1 MTVAID
7 TSALVAVVFGEPD
20 AQSIA
25 GILTRHA
32 GDLVISAAT
41 VVEASIVVESSQG
54 PEATADLRLLLAILQ
69 VEVVPFDEAQAL
81 AAVAAWQRFGKGR
94 HPASLN
100 LGKRPSR
107 SAAWRAAAPA
117 QVLSRSRPVGVT
129 ALRLDEL
136 EPGNTAKQACG

>member
-7 TSALVAVVFGEPD
+7 TSALVAVVSGEPD

-100 LGKRPSR
+100 LGHCH
-107 SAAWRAAAPA
+107 AYAPA
-117 QVLSRSRPVGVT
+117 RTVGADLLFKGDDFTQTDV
-129 ALRLDEL
+129 R
-136 EPGNTAKQACG
+136 QAT